1 MLSAKINNQWIDM
14 FPGTSIKYV
23 FNSPAFSDSPIV
35 GDFSYTISFPLSDK
49 NKNIF
54 NYVNLPEIFE
64 DVIEYDFELYHDNSC
79 IIVGSF
85 VLKNANEKISGNI
98 INSAFSFINQIKNK
112 TTKDL
117 EMSDITRHSGTPTE
131 IIEASHLS
139 GYPTFHF
146 AHFPVLNETLY
157 DGTAFEGHW
166 HTNPYINY
174 YHSENHYFNINVL
187 FPYLCYVLDCIFDTF
202 NVNLIN
208 NLFSDNAEL
217 RKLCLISLYREPNTP
232 EHYKL
237 VDSINKVNLEK
248 LLTGINKTFCTC
260 FFFNKRLKK
269 AEMVYL
275 KDLLTGDFD
284 DWTDKVTSYPDKSL
298 EEIYS
303 GFELSFD
310 FDGGDEIISAYQLPE
325 GSLDDA
331 IISDSVSQQTFLPDY
346 GEYMMDYAGEIRLV
360 ISDQL
365 YYILVYFDDEK
376 IYKWTPLTWKFFE
389 IKTGDFEKK
398 ISSPLSPIGM
408 IDHAKKPDPNDSSS
422 DSSFSGAHSSSY
434 SSSDSSADSSSDIW
448 LTPYINQNIF
458 QKSSPGALSKI
469 RYDDANYNICKT
481 SISDQEARILFYRGK
496 YLNFLNQDYPLGTS
510 SHYNGQGGSIGSLSL
525 TWEGSDGLYENFWK
539 EWLAF
544 LEDAKPLKF
553 GIKLDNIDILNLDLK
568 KRKKIGSNYYLVKKI
583 TIDLP
588 IKKSATVEMYRI

>member
-64 DVIEYDFELYHDNSC
+64 DVIEYDIELYNDNSC

-85 VLKNANEKISGNI
+85 ALKNANEKISGNI
-98 INSAFSFINQIKNK
+98 INSAFSFINQIKTK

-117 EMSDITRHSGTPTE
+117 EMSDITRHSGTANQ
-131 IIEASHLS
+131 IIAASHLS
-139 GYPTFHF
+139 GYPTYHF
-146 AHFPVLNETLY
+146 AHFPVLNENLY
-157 DGTAFEGHW
+157 DGYEGGYGW
-166 HTNPYINY
+166 HLHPYINY
-174 YHSENHYFNINVL
+174 FNVDNDTFHKDVL
-187 FPYLCYVLDCIFDTF
+187 FPYLCYVLDSIFDTF
-202 NVNLIN
+202 NINLIN
-208 NLFSDNAEL
+208 NLISEDSEL
-217 RKLCLISLYREPNTP
+217 KKLCLISLFREPENPVT
-232 EHYKL
+232 YKL
-237 VDSINKVNLEK
+237 VDSIVKVSLEE
-248 LLTGINKTFCTC
+248 LLGGINKTFGTC

-275 KDLLTGDFD
+275 KDLLTDGDID
-284 DWTDKVTSYPDKSL
+284 DWTDKVTSYPDKSPD
-298 EEIYS
+298 EINT

-310 FDGGDEIISAYQLPE
+310 FDGGDETISALQLPA

-331 IISDSVSQQTFLPDY
+331 IISDSVNKHTDLPDY
-346 GEYMMDYAGEIRLV
+346 GANMQYHSGEIRLV
-360 ISDQL
+360 IADQL
-365 YYILVYFDDEK
+365 YYILVYYDEDL
-376 IYKWTPLTWKFFE
+376 IYKWISLTWKFFE
-389 IKTGDFEKK
+389 NNNGDSEKK

-408 IDHAKKPDPNDSSS
+408 LDHAEKPDSEAISQT
-422 DSSFSGAHSSSY
+422 H
-434 SSSDSSADSSSDIW
+434 W
-448 LTPYINQNIF
+448 LTPYINQKLF
-458 QKSSPGALSKI
+458 QQSLPGALSRLKTYYYFNTEI
-469 RYDDANYNICKT
+469 IKT
-481 SISDQEARILFYRGK
+481 SVSEQKPRILFYRGK
-496 YLNFLNQDYPLGTS
+496 YQTEGSDYYPLGTS

-539 EWLAF
+539 EWIIF
-544 LEDAKPLKF
+544 LRKVKPLKF
-553 GIKLDNIDILNLDLK
+553 VIKLNRIDILNLDLR